1 MTIKWNR
8 ESALLSLMVV
18 LVLFAFLYFGFQYYV
33 EPIEIEANNL
43 KAEVRS
49 QQLLLD
55 MYPPGKDSLAQYIAD
70 SKSTETFLPSGDQIN
85 TALVRIEE
93 LAAESDV
100 QLRSVSRSSF
110 QETVEDVPAQF
121 AQNSYSVQISS
132 KSPAN
137 FRSLIDS
144 LMKEE
149 RVWNVTSLSYSKS
162 GEGAYDGNLSVSV
175 YYFLGGDE
183 RPEEAP
189 EDQPA
194 E

>member
-162 GEGAYDGNLSVSV
+162 GEGAYDGNFSVSV

-183 RPEEAP
+183 NPDEVPEE
-189 EDQPA
+189 QPA